1 MTRTEILELAK
12 HADIQD
18 AWFRTP
24 HPGVVAQLERFA
36 NLVAAKEREDCA
48 TIVEARLYP
57 LSRNDYQTQ
66 YNLGVKALADE
77 IRSRT

>member
-12 HADIQD
+12 QAGMQEG
-18 AWFRTP
+18 WFHTP
-24 HPGVVAQLERFA
+24 WPAVVFQLEHFA

>member
-1 MTRTEILELAK
+1 MTRTEIIELAK
-12 HADIQD
+12 QADIQD

-36 NLVAAKEREDCA
+36 QLVAAKEREDCA
-48 TIVEARLYP
+48 TIVEAQLYP

>member
-1 MTRTEILELAK
+1 MTRTEIIELAK
-12 HADIQD
+12 QADVTLCSGM
-18 AWFRTP
+18 WHFNYNE
-24 HPGVVAQLERFA
+24 LEHFA
-36 NLVAAKEREDCA
+36 NLIAAKEREDCA